1 MYAFVSVF
9 VCLGWE
15 WRHTNKEVTRAKATT
30 TKGVTKVETCLRYAA
45 VASQGGNAM
54 HKGEGNGNN
63 NNNNNE
69 GEKGFTVMNSTN
81 ARNEKRVKPN
91 KKNFQRAN
99 NNNNTA
105 ATASKATTTTT
116 TTHLNGQLPQ
126 AKRQTYE

>member
-1 MYAFVSVF
+1 
-9 VCLGWE
+9 
-15 WRHTNKEVTRAKATT
+15 
-30 TKGVTKVETCLRYAA
+30 
-45 VASQGGNAM
+45 M
-54 HKGEGNGNN
+54 HKGEGNGN

-99 NNNNTA
+99 NNNTA

>member
-1 MYAFVSVF
+1 
-9 VCLGWE
+9 
-15 WRHTNKEVTRAKATT
+15 
-30 TKGVTKVETCLRYAA
+30 
-45 VASQGGNAM
+45 M

-69 GEKGFTVMNSTN
+69 GEKGLTVMNSTN

-91 KKNFQRAN
+91 KINFQRAN
-99 NNNNTA
+99 NNNNITA
-105 ATASKATTTTT
+105 ATASKATTTT

>member
-1 MYAFVSVF
+1 
-9 VCLGWE
+9 
-15 WRHTNKEVTRAKATT
+15 
-30 TKGVTKVETCLRYAA
+30 
-45 VASQGGNAM
+45 M